1 MASVPGTPVIQPRPT
16 ATNQTLEFWWSPPVS
31 DGGSPITSYI
41 LTDGTNTF
49 NLPPSGYYRAQGL
62 ANGTIYPFTI
72 AASNAIGVGAY
83 VPFRAVQPGFKP
95 DPPVNLTF
103 SSINTSNTDY
113 LITWTNPANVGQ
125 ATLNRV
131 FLQAYPLDTNGSTIT
146 TSTNLIVK
154 RTMFGGAAGENQSR
168 IVPLIS
174 GYNYKVLVQT
184 INDPGYSLPTSYT
197 STIQLLSTVITAFS
211 PSTFAGM
218 QLWLDAADST
228 TFNFSTTTSTV
239 TQWRDKSGNLRHAI
253 PLQGQPF
260 YSNTAFSN
268 SKPGVVIWNASTL
281 YAPVPTNTFPS
292 SSHFFVVFQK
302 TSTAFGGA
310 GDTVIARTINSIPGP
325 FDVYNTTRYWGNG
338 SNTFTTSNV
347 NFNLSLASN
356 MNNWNFNVTSNAW
369 NEYLNGS
376 TISTLTGLSGYRDA
390 ASNFYIGTRQDLTTG
405 ARAFMGEI
413 LGYNKSLTT
422 TERQTV
428 EGYLGWKWG
437 LSTLLPTW
445 HPFYTRAPLSSDS
458 NLDFSPSSL
467 GTMQVWLDGADRS
480 TLTYSSGSNIST
492 WLDKS
497 GSANT
502 ATSGGTAPT
511 YNSNTSTVSFGG
523 AGYMNTGF
531 SASLSNETTFLVFN
545 ASNITGFQQLFGTQP
560 AGRQIFFGTSP
571 NGSMYVKNNGG
582 GTVIA
587 PPSYAIAATTNYI
600 FAYQNNGTQTS
611 LYFNSSNVVTS
622 NSVSYTAGKS
632 NVLGAYYNG
641 SSYGD
646 FYTGSMSEILS
657 FSTVLNLQRR
667 QQAEGYLAWKWG
679 LQGRLPST
687 HLYYFRPPT
696 NKDTFTSFSP
706 SSVGSMML
714 WLDAADP
721 TTFTYTTGSNV
732 ATWSDKSGRGF
743 NASAPSGNNPVYNS
757 SLSRVQFNG
766 TSTFMSNLS
775 YSYNLSQR
783 SMFIVLEGVTN
794 GNNAGVFPQ
803 LPTPNS
809 GSDGSSPTSLS
820 LEASANGL
828 RFYGNNGGYTQDVG
842 VSALTKSIY
851 ENTMNGTA
859 GSTYLN
865 GSNNSNATANYTA
878 TTCSGYGIGARWQSG
893 VRSTPYFNG
902 YFHEIIVYSTA
913 LSLRDRQNVEG
924 YLAWKWGLQSN
935 LPSTHPYRYGSTISL
950 GSISTTNTF

>member
-218 QLWLDAADST
+218 QLWLDAAD
-228 TFNFSTTTSTV
+228 TTTYST
-239 TQWRDKSGNLRHAI
+239 
-253 PLQGQPF
+253 
-260 YSNTAFSN
+260 N
-268 SKPGVVIWNASTL
+268 S
-281 YAPVPTNTFPS
+281 
-292 SSHFFVVFQK
+292 
-302 TSTAFGGA
+302 
-310 GDTVIARTINSIPGP
+310 
-325 FDVYNTTRYWGNG
+325 
-338 SNTFTTSNV
+338 TSNV
-347 NFNLSLASN
+347 VRWNSKGPVNIILSSIVG
-356 MNNWNFNVTSNAW
+356 NVGGT
-369 NEYLNGS
+369 YPLLTGS
-376 TISTLTGLSGYRDA
+376 TLAGISTLTFTSTSLLKQGTTYDSTVNFFWVGEQGNQIEYPFLLGHDSVYDWYADIAPNRYISQGAFPATGIKNASTIFYGNN
-390 ASNFYIGTRQDLTTG
+390 SNFLSNFSQIPFASTSS
-405 ARAFMGEI
+405 AFMISAYGIPPPTRWQGITYDRTYANRGFVGNLGEVI
-413 LGYNKSLTT
+413 TYSNAITLIQ
-422 TERQTV
+422 RQTV
-428 EGYLGWKWG
+428 EGYLAWKWG

-523 AGYMNTGF
+523 AGYMNSGF

-679 LQGRLPST
+679 LQGSLPST

-809 GSDGSSPTSLS
+809 GSDGGSPTSLS